1 MENITV
7 GDTSFF
13 EKYESLNTKEE
24 KLALIAELRRQIV
37 ANYAELYVW
46 EKAKNKEIQD
56 NYFNLSK
63 KLIDMELIIKGAR
76 QDLKKMEKV

>member
-7 GDTSFF
+7 GDNNFF
-13 EKYESLNTKEE
+13 EKYERLNTKEE
-24 KLALIAELRRQIV
+24 KLAFIAESRRQI
-37 ANYAELYVW
+37 AENYAELYVW
-46 EKAKNKEIQD
+46 EKAKNKEIQE

-63 KLIDMELIIKGAR
+63 KLIDMDLIIKGAR